1 MEKAHSDEHEHL
13 QTQEEFSLEDLDIQ
27 KTIGTGD
34 HLEQGFI
41 YVESIF

>member
-34 HLEQGFI
+34 HFEQG
-41 YVESIF
+41 